1 MKVRS
6 AMCPTLSVG
15 TLSAVGVVDDHRMQ
29 SRGFLLHAE
38 VIGEKVADWNAY
50 PYNIP
55 AIAKLGRLELDPHV
69 TFFVGE
75 NGSGKSTLVEAIAI
89 RAGFNPEGGT
99 KNFATRS
106 RPSESSLHDAL
117 RLARGAKREQGGFFL
132 RAETMFNLSTEAEAY
147 RAYGWD
153 ELHAKSHG
161 ESFLWVI
168 NNRFRDRGLFI
179 LDEPE
184 AALSPTRQLALL
196 ARMRQLIQAGSQF
209 IISTHSPILLAY
221 PNAKILL
228 LDAQG
233 VTSTRYQDTE
243 HYAVTK
249 SFLQDP
255 DAMFKR
261 LFADPE

>member
-1 MKVRS
+1 
-6 AMCPTLSVG
+6 
-15 TLSAVGVVDDHRMQ
+15 MQ
-29 SRGFLLHAE
+29 SRGFLLYAE
-38 VIGEKVADWNAY
+38 INEDKVTDRDVY
-50 PYNIP
+50 PYDIP
-55 AIAKLGRLELDPHV
+55 AVKKLGRLELDPHV

-75 NGSGKSTLVEAIAI
+75 NGSGKSTLIEAIAI

-106 RPSESSLHDAL
+106 RPSESSLHEAL

-132 RAETMFNLSTEAEAY
+132 RAETMFNVSTEAEAY
-147 RAYGWD
+147 GAYGWD

-161 ESFLWVI
+161 EAFLWVI

-196 ARMRQLIQAGSQF
+196 ARMRQLINAGSQF

-221 PNAKILL
+221 PNAKILV
-228 LDAQG
+228 LDRDGITPA
-233 VTSTRYQDTE
+233 RYQDTE

-249 SFLQDP
+249 AFLQDP
-255 DAMFKR
+255 ETMLRR
-261 LFADPE
+261 LFEESE

>member
-1 MKVRS
+1 
-6 AMCPTLSVG
+6 
-15 TLSAVGVVDDHRMQ
+15 MQ

-38 VIGEKVADWNAY
+38 VIEDKVADWNAY
-50 PYNIP
+50 PYDIP
-55 AIAKLGRLELDPHV
+55 AVKKLGRLELDPHV

-75 NGSGKSTLVEAIAI
+75 NGSGKSTLIEAIAI

-99 KNFATRS
+99 KNFSTRN
-106 RPSESSLHDAL
+106 RPSESALHDAI

-132 RAETMFNLSTEAEAY
+132 RAETMFNVSTEAEAY
-147 RAYGWD
+147 SAYGWD
-153 ELHAKSHG
+153 DLHAKSHG

-196 ARMRQLIQAGSQF
+196 ARMRQLVNAGSQF

-221 PNAKILL
+221 PNAKIFV
-228 LDAQG
+228 LDREGIAP
-233 VTSTRYQDTE
+233 TRYQDTE

-249 SFLQDP
+249 AFLQDP
-255 DAMFKR
+255 DSMLRR
-261 LFADPE
+261 LFEESD

>member
-1 MKVRS
+1 
-6 AMCPTLSVG
+6 
-15 TLSAVGVVDDHRMQ
+15 MQ

-38 VIGEKVADWNAY
+38 IISEKVADWSAY
-50 PYNIP
+50 PYDIP
-55 AIAKLGRLELDPHV
+55 AVAKLGRLELDPHV

-75 NGSGKSTLVEAIAI
+75 NGSGKSTLIEAIAM

-99 KNFATRS
+99 KNFTSRS
-106 RPSESSLHDAL
+106 RPSESSLHEAL

-132 RAETMFNLSTEAEAY
+132 RAETMFNVSTEAEGY

-153 ELHAKSHG
+153 DLHAKSHG

-168 NNRFRDRGLFI
+168 NNRFRDRSLFI

-196 ARMRQLIQAGSQF
+196 ARMHQLIVGGSQF
-209 IISTHSPILLAY
+209 IISTHSPMLLAY
-221 PNAKILL
+221 PNAKILV
-228 LDAQG
+228 LDRDG
-233 VTSTRYQDTE
+233 ITPTRYQDTE

-255 DAMFKR
+255 DAMLKR
-261 LFADPE
+261 LFADTQ

>member
-1 MKVRS
+1 
-6 AMCPTLSVG
+6 
-15 TLSAVGVVDDHRMQ
+15 MQ

-38 VIGEKVADWNAY
+38 IISEKVADWSAY

-55 AIAKLGRLELDPHV
+55 AVSKLGRLELDPHV

-75 NGSGKSTLVEAIAI
+75 NGSGKSTLIEAIAV

-99 KNFATRS
+99 KNFTSRS
-106 RPSESSLHDAL
+106 RPSESSLHEAL

-132 RAETMFNLSTEAEAY
+132 RAETMFNVSTEAEGY

-153 ELHAKSHG
+153 DLHAKSHG

-168 NNRFRDRGLFI
+168 NNRFRDRSLFI

-196 ARMRQLIQAGSQF
+196 ARMHQLIAGGSQF
-209 IISTHSPILLAY
+209 IISTHSPMLLAY
-221 PNAKILL
+221 PNAKILV
-228 LDAQG
+228 LDRDGITA
-233 VTSTRYQDTE
+233 TRYQDTE

-255 DAMFKR
+255 DATLKR
-261 LFADPE
+261 LFADAQ

>member
-1 MKVRS
+1 
-6 AMCPTLSVG
+6 
-15 TLSAVGVVDDHRMQ
+15 MQ
-29 SRGFLLHAE
+29 PRGFLLYAE
-38 VIGEKVADWNAY
+38 LMREKVPDWNAY

-55 AIAKLGRLELDPHV
+55 AVAQLDRLELDPHV

-75 NGSGKSTLVEAIAI
+75 NGSGKSTLIEAIAI

-99 KNFATRS
+99 KNFATRA
-106 RPSESSLHDAL
+106 RPSESSLHENL

-132 RAETMFNLSTEAEAY
+132 RAETMFNVSTEAESY
-147 RAYGWD
+147 REYGWD
-153 ELHAKSHG
+153 DLHEKSHG

-196 ARMRQLIQAGSQF
+196 ARMHPLVTAGSQL

-221 PNAKILL
+221 PKATIIQ
-228 LDAQG
+228 LDREG
-233 VTSTRYQDTE
+233 MGRVRYQDTE
-243 HYAVTK
+243 HYAVTRA
-249 SFLQDP
+249 FLQDP
-255 DAMFKR
+255 DGMLRR
-261 LFADPE
+261 LFEDSSD